1 MAKNRL
7 SAATYVTRGYGQVEP
22 NHLSAKRTGE
32 IYAQLPCAAEIEVLE
47 QGQFAKYDYANNEV
61 NFTGAGE
68 WMLVYNEVKLYD
80 ERETEEDFALIKNNY
95 VSGEMVPRLFKTHE
109 GDIFTTNMINADDK
123 IKAGDV
129 LTPNAQG
136 ILEAGEG
143 DMKWEVAKVYD
154 LADGQKAV
162 KLMRIA

>member
-32 IYAQLPCAAEIEVLE
+32 IYAQLPCAADIEVLE
-47 QGQFAKYDYANNEV
+47 QGQFAKYDYAHNEV
-61 NFTGAGE
+61 NFDGAGE

-109 GDIFTTNMINADDK
+109 GDIFTTNMINATDE
-123 IKAGDV
+123 IEPGDV

-136 ILEAGEG
+136 ILEVGEG
-143 DMKWEVAKVYD
+143 DMKWEVAKVYE

>member
-109 GDIFTTNMINADDK
+109 GDIFTTNMINATDE
-123 IKAGDV
+123 IEPGDV

>member
-32 IYAQLPCAAEIEVLE
+32 IYAQLPCAADIEVLE
-47 QGQFAKYDYANNEV
+47 QGQFAKYDYAHNEV
-61 NFTGAGE
+61 NFDGAGE

-109 GDIFTTNMINADDK
+109 GDIFTTNMINAGDE